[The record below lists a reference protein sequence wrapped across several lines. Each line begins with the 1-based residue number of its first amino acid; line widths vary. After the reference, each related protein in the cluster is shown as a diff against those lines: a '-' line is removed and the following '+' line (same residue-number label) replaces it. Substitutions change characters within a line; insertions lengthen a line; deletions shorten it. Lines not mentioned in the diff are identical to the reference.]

1 MAEACAPATR
11 PLLPVSG
18 PCGDGRGGRLATSG
32 GACPCV
38 PTSHCWRWP
47 GLDSELGDQGRDVEP
62 FGCPELARG
71 AEMQRCQRRALD
83 TAQCPLDV
91 AHWTLHVRPR
101 RGAPCSPPPALAC
114 QPGQRGCRRPPR
126 AFAPGEASVCR
137 AQQGRVSDPPS
148 HGRFVPSPRHCHSE
162 FCGPPRG
169 RGAPL
174 WGPHAAVPRLVRPWP
189 SFRGVTGWSGLV
201 ALCLRCRSVVCLA
214 GGQRDPSPVAWVT
227 GGGAPLPLVTESVL
241 AVH

>member
-62 FGCPELARG
+62 FGCLELARG

-83 TAQCPLDV
+83 TAQCPLDA

-169 RGAPL
+169 RG
-174 WGPHAAVPRLVRPWP
+174 
-189 SFRGVTGWSGLV
+189 
-201 ALCLRCRSVVCLA
+201 
-214 GGQRDPSPVAWVT
+214 
-227 GGGAPLPLVTESVL
+227 GAPLGTPCRCPPPGSSVAVIPRGDRVVRPRGPLPALSVCRLSCWRTEGSVTCGLGDWRGCPASFG
-241 AVH
+241 H